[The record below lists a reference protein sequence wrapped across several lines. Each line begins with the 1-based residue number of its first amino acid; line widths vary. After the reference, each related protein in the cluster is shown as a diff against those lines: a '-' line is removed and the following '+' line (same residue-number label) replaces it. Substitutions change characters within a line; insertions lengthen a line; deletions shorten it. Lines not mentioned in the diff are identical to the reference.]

1 MKRSVQ
7 LVSLVILF
15 LITAELASAYSV
27 LSHEALVDALWDVR
41 LRAFLLER
49 YPAATPEDLQ
59 RAHGFAYGGAIIQDL
74 GYYPHGSK
82 QFSDLT
88 HYVRTGDF
96 IEALLHE
103 AHDLNELAFALGSLS
118 HYVGDLDGHRF
129 ATNVTETILYPKL
142 GKKFGKT
149 ITYEDNPV
157 GHLKTEFG
165 FDVLEVA
172 RGNFA
177 PQAYHDFIGF
187 YVANDL
193 VARAARDTYGLELA
207 DLFGDF
213 NQAIASYRSA
223 VSRTIPLAT
232 RVAWADKKAEIQ
244 KVQPGITHRRFI
256 YIMKRSSYEREWGKR
271 LQEPNFFE
279 KFLAF
284 LVKIIP
290 PVGPLQALQLKI
302 PTPAV
307 EQTFMA
313 SFTRAA
319 GQYGQQLTAAE
330 KQSLTLPDKNY
341 DVGDFTPA
349 GVYRLNDDAQAFWL
363 HKLAE
368 KKFASVTPP
377 MKDELLSFYKDLN
390 APIHTKAKP
399 AEWQKT
405 LAELE
410 ELKAQKPVSNSRTGA
425 LKPGSS
431 GNSKTASSSSTRVPA
446 GGVCTNNSPF
456 S

>member
-1 MKRSVQ
+1 MKRFNQV
-7 LVSLVILF
+7 VPLVIFGL
-15 LITAELASAYSV
+15 LTKEPARAYSV

-49 YPAATPEDLQ
+49 YPSATADDLR
-59 RAHGFAYGGAIIQDL
+59 RAHGYAYGGAIIQDL

-96 IEALLHE
+96 IEALLQE

-118 HYVGDLDGHRF
+118 HYVGDMDGHRF
-129 ATNVTETILYPKL
+129 ATNVTETILYPRL
-142 GKKFGKT
+142 RQQFGKT
-149 ITYEDNPV
+149 ITYEDNPID
-157 GHLKTEFG
+157 HLKTEFG

-187 YVANDL
+187 DVSKEL
-193 VARAARDTYGLELA
+193 VARAVRDTYGLELS

-213 NQAIASYRSA
+213 DLAISSYRSA

-232 RVAWADKKAEIQ
+232 RIAWADKKAEIE

-256 YIMKRSSYEREWGKR
+256 YIMKRSSYEREWGRR

-279 KFLAF
+279 KFLA
-284 LVKIIP
+284 LLLRIIP
-290 PVGPLQALQLKI
+290 PIGPLQALQLRM

-319 GQYGQQLTAAE
+319 DEYGRQLTAAE
-330 KQSLTLPDKNY
+330 KQALTLPDENY

-349 GVYRLNDDAQAFWL
+349 GVYRLNDDTQAFWL

-368 KKFASVTPP
+368 KNFTSVTPP
-377 MKDELLSFYKDLN
+377 IRSELLSFYKDLN
-390 APIHTKAKP
+390 APIHTKTNA

-405 LAELE
+405 LAQLE
-410 ELKAQKPVSNSRTGA
+410 GLRDQKPVSNSRTGA
-425 LKPGSS
+425 LDPGSS
-431 GNSKTASSSSTRVPA
+431 GDSKTASYSNTRITA
-446 GGVCTNNSPF
+446 GGVCINNSPF

>member
-1 MKRSVQ
+1 MKRLRPV
-7 LVSLVILF
+7 VPLVILG
-15 LITAELASAYSV
+15 LAATGPLRAYSV
-27 LSHEALVDALWDVR
+27 LSHEALVDALWEVR
-41 LRAFLLER
+41 LRPFLLER
-49 YPAATPEDLQ
+49 YPSATADDL
-59 RAHGFAYGGAIIQDL
+59 RLAHGYAYGGAIIQDL

-96 IEALLHE
+96 VEALLQE
-103 AHDLNELAFALGSLS
+103 AHNLNELAFALGSLS

-129 ATNVTETILYPKL
+129 ATNVTEGILYPKL
-142 GKKFGKT
+142 RKKFGKT
-149 ITYEDNPV
+149 ITYEDNPI

-187 YVANDL
+187 DVSNDL
-193 VARAARDTYGLELA
+193 VRRAVRDTYGLELS

-213 NQAIASYRSA
+213 DLAISSYRSA

-232 RVAWADKKAEIQ
+232 RVAWADKRDEIE
-244 KVQPGITHRRFI
+244 KVQPGMTHRRFI
-256 YIMKRSSYEREWGKR
+256 YIMKRSSYQREWGKR

-279 KFLAF
+279 TFLAF
-284 LVKIIP
+284 LLKIIP
-290 PVGPLQALQLKI
+290 PIGPLQALQFKM

-319 GQYGQQLTAAE
+319 DIYGRQLNAAE
-330 KQSLTLPDKNY
+330 KNNLTLPNENY

-349 GVYRLNDDAQAFWL
+349 GVYRLNDDTQAFWL
-363 HKLAE
+363 NKLAE
-368 KKFASVTPP
+368 KNFASVTPR
-377 MKDELLSFYKDLN
+377 MRSELLRFYKDLN
-390 APIHTKAKP
+390 APIHTKTKA

-405 LAELE
+405 LARLE
-410 ELKAQKPVSNSRTGA
+410 ALKAQKPLSSSRTGA
-425 LKPGSS
+425 QNPGSS
-431 GNSKTASSSSTRVPA
+431 GDSKTPSCSNTRITA
-446 GGVCTNNSPF
+446 GAVCTNNSPF